1 MNYYEPMVFYTN
13 KLDKTFFPVVY
24 VREDGV
30 LERQLELL
38 RQAGW
43 KIIELSCEKF
53 LKSSGSEVIRR
64 LTEEEIGQGLGGG
77 VKAATAPGPPS

>member
-1 MNYYEPMVFYTN
+1 MGFYTD
-13 KLDKTFFPVVY
+13 KSDKTFFPVVY

-43 KIIELSCEKF
+43 TIIEIPCKKFRIPQVRKKHLS
-53 LKSSGSEVIRR
+53 
-64 LTEEEIGQGLGGG
+64 
-77 VKAATAPGPPS
+77 

>member
-1 MNYYEPMVFYTN
+1 MGFYTD
-13 KLDKTFFPVVY
+13 KSDKTFFPVVY

-43 KIIELSCEKF
+43 KIIEIPCKKNSEF
-53 LKSSGSEVIRR
+53 LRFGRSIRH
-64 LTEEEIGQGLGGG
+64 
-77 VKAATAPGPPS
+77 SF

>member
-1 MNYYEPMVFYTN
+1 MGFYTD
-13 KLDKTFFPVVY
+13 KSDKTFFPVVY

-43 KIIELSCEKF
+43 AIIEIPCKKFRIPQVRKKHLS
-53 LKSSGSEVIRR
+53 
-64 LTEEEIGQGLGGG
+64 
-77 VKAATAPGPPS
+77 

>member
-1 MNYYEPMVFYTN
+1 MGFYTD
-13 KLDKTFFPVVY
+13 KSDKTFFPVVY

-43 KIIELSCEKF
+43 AIIEIPCKKF
-53 LKSSGSEVIRR
+53 RIPQVRK
-64 LTEEEIGQGLGGG
+64 
-77 VKAATAPGPPS
+77 KHPS